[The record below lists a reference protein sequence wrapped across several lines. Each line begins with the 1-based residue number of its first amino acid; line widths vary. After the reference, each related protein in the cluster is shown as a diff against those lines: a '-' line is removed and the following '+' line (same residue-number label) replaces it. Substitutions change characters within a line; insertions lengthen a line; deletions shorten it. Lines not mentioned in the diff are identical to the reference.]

1 MYECCTVRS
10 LVFIIGK
17 TPDSIEGNA
26 MARDVVLPE
35 QDKPTYEAFHFAPAV
50 RASGLLIC
58 SGQIGTNP
66 DGSVPDSPQE
76 EFRNAWAAVGRI
88 LAQAGLSYD
97 DIVETTTYH
106 VNLHEHLESFMAIR
120 DEIISPPWPAWTAIG
135 ISELAVPGARV
146 EIRVMAEV

>member
-1 MYECCTVRS
+1 MT
-10 LVFIIGK
+10 
-17 TPDSIEGNA
+17 
-26 MARDVVLPE
+26 RDVVLPE

-58 SGQIGTNP
+58 SGQIGTSA
-66 DGSVPDSPQE
+66 DGSIPESPQE

-88 LAQAGLSYD
+88 LTEAGLSYD

-106 VNLHEHLESFMAIR
+106 VNLHEHLASFMGIR

-135 ISELAVPGARV
+135 ITELAVPGARV
-146 EIRVMAEV
+146 EIRVMADLCGSHP